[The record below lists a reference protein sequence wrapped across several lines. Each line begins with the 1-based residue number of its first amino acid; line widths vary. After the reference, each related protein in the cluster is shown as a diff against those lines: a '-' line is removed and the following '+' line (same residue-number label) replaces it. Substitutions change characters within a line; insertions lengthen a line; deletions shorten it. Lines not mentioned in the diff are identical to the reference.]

1 MEDGVNPMEMLF
13 ELLRREGKAHYGD
26 SAVTQFEHALQCAA
40 LAEQDRASPALI
52 TAALFHDIGHLIN
65 PGDRAAALRSRDG
78 EHEITG
84 AEHLA
89 QWFGDDVILPV
100 RLHVPAKRYLAAV
113 DPAYAA
119 TLSPRST
126 FSLEWRGGP
135 FSPEQVRRFAAA
147 AGAGDAIRL
156 RRWDEGAKRQGAPIR
171 ELEDFQPYVAASL
184 IIEAMGDLSRALLRR
199 DPQRSNGDKRPRN

>member
-1 MEDGVNPMEMLF
+1 MEEGMNPMEMLF
-13 ELLRREGKAHYGD
+13 ELLRHEGEAHYGD
-26 SAVTQFEHALQCAA
+26 SPVTQFEHAIQCAT

-52 TAALFHDIGHLIN
+52 TAALFHDIGHLVN

-89 QWFGDDVILPV
+89 QWLGDDVTLPV

-113 DPAYAA
+113 DPAYTA
-119 TLSPRST
+119 TLSPGST
-126 FSLEWRGGP
+126 LSLEWQGGP
-135 FSPEQVRRFAAA
+135 FSSEQVRRFAAA
-147 AGAGDAIRL
+147 AGAADAIRL
-156 RRWDEGAKRQGAPIR
+156 RRWDEGAKRQGVPIR

-184 IIEAMGDLSRALLRR
+184 IIEAMADLTRALLLR
-199 DPQRSNGDKRPRN
+199 DPQRGNGDKRPQN